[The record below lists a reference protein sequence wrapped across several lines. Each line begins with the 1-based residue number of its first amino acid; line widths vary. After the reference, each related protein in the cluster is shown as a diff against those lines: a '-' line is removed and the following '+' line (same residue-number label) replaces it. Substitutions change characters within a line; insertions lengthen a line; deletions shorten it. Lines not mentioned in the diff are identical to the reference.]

1 MATMK
6 HPVEDTIRVL
16 FIEDDPAVAEMYK
29 LKLELDGY
37 QVKVVSN
44 DDQVMQEAAAL
55 RPDMIFLD
63 LRMGEELGIATLQ
76 RLRATDGTR
85 HLPVIILSSRAAQEM
100 ADGLRGTR
108 RPRPERPDLEHRRL
122 GPGRGELSRLA
133 PPADQATRCR
143 LSRYIERSAAAS
155 KPSGL
160 VPSAGKDAVPI
171 DTEMAPAGSSA
182 SRNVPPTR
190 RASETAPT

>member
-6 HPVEDTIRVL
+6 HPIEDTIRVL

-100 ADGLRGTR
+100 A
-108 RPRPERPDLEHRRL
+108 
-122 GPGRGELSRLA
+122 GRGFK
-133 PPADQATRCR
+133 ADVMDYVVRADPG
-143 LSRYIERSAAAS
+143 
-155 KPSGL
+155 PSGL
-160 VPSAGKDAVPI
+160 TWNI
-171 DTEMAPAGSSA
+171 DDWARVAA
-182 SRNVPPTR
+182 S
-190 RASETAPT
+190 